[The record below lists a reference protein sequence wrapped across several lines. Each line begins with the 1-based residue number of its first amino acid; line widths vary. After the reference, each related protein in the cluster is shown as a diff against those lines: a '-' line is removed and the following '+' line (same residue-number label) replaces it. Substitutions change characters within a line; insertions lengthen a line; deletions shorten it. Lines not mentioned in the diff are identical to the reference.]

1 MIRERF
7 NLDSKVAL
15 VVGGRGLLGRRI
27 AAGLDEMGA
36 TVYAADL
43 PAVSLAAAS
52 DSSFSGNMDRV
63 LQKNI
68 DVSDE
73 ASVSECVEST
83 TGEAGSIDIL
93 VYSVTAKTTDSY
105 APVTEASLEGWQHV
119 VRAELDGLFLTV
131 REVGKVMEAQRS
143 GSVVFLSSIYGV
155 VGNDQRIYEGANL
168 AQLYARQDGAL
179 AQRIYSPAVYSA
191 VKGGV
196 ISLTRFFAAY
206 WGQHNIRVNSVSPG
220 GAAHPGENEEF
231 VRRYS
236 QRVPLGRKAEFDEIV
251 APVVFLASAAA
262 TYVTG
267 HNLVVDGGWTAW

>member
-15 VVGGRGLLGRRI
+15 VMGGRGLLGRRI

-43 PAVSLAAAS
+43 PEISPAAAS
-52 DSSFSGNMDRV
+52 DRTFGGEGRDI
-63 LQKNI
+63 LQR
-68 DVSDE
+68 DVDVTSE
-73 ASVSECVEST
+73 VSVRECVE
-83 TGEAGSIDIL
+83 GIRDEEGRIDIL
-93 VYSVTAKTTDSY
+93 VYSVTAKTPDSY
-105 APVTEASLEGWQHV
+105 SPVTEASLDGWRHV

-131 REVGKVMEAQRS
+131 REVGKLMEAQRS
-143 GSVVFLSSIYGV
+143 GSMVFLSSIYGV

-168 AQLYARQDGAL
+168 AELYGRREGGGKVF
-179 AQRIYSPAVYSA
+179 SPAVYPA

-196 ISLTRFFAAY
+196 ISLTRFLAAY
-206 WGQHNIRVNSVSPG
+206 WGGHNVRVNSVSPG

-236 QRVPLGRKAEFDEIV
+236 ERVPLGRKAEFDEIV
-251 APVVFLASAAA
+251 APVIFLASDAAS
-262 TYVTG
+262 YITG
-267 HNLVVDGGWTAW
+267 HNLLVDGGWTAW